1 MSDTASHPMERIERD
16 AWITKL
22 EFHRRLEEWYR
33 QSRAPLI
40 GDPGVPGMTGWI
52 FVRDGHMLAKL
63 QADTTRAGVAAYLEL
78 LRTQP
83 GELTW
88 HVVESSRGQPTKL
101 AFGPE
106 RRILPGFY
114 LYLYTLGA

>member
-1 MSDTASHPMERIERD
+1 MERVERD

-33 QSRAPLI
+33 GSHAGLI
-40 GDPGVPGMTGWI
+40 GDPDVPGMTGWV

-63 QADTTRAGVAAYLEL
+63 HADTTRAGVGAYLEL
-78 LRTQP
+78 LRSRR

-88 HVVESSRGQPTKL
+88 HVVESARGQPTKL
-101 AFGPE
+101 AFGTE
-106 RRILPGFY
+106 RRVVPGFY